1 MLRTIIISAAHH
13 LRLSEIA
20 DWTGTLCALFKKQ
33 LRRIRDFS
41 NSLALEAQR
50 TAMKNSHAN
59 VDYESYCYED
69 IAKSWLNQTEGYTD
83 CSYVYGHSAAS
94 AYVDYNKLETNWC
107 NDANDQ
113 WLQNEEAAGQ
123 EVPRQTTKLRATSSN
138 RKERTAFSKTQ
149 LTQLEAEFCYS
160 NYLTRL
166 RRYEIAVALE
176 LTERQVKVWF
186 QNRRMKCKRIK
197 LEEQHGSAAKTQF

>member
-1 MLRTIIISAAHH
+1 
-13 LRLSEIA
+13 
-20 DWTGTLCALFKKQ
+20 
-33 LRRIRDFS
+33 
-41 NSLALEAQR
+41 
-50 TAMKNSHAN
+50 MKNSHAN